1 MANPMNA
8 FIGEAKE
15 TFVVVMF
22 VIIGIIILSTIGV
35 SLGMQEITNQMI
47 NSIAFFVLLVLAI
60 PSTALIIFIIW
71 IFKKLTENASDLP
84 YY

>member
-8 FIGEAKE
+8 FVDEAKD
-15 TFVVVMF
+15 TFVM
-22 VIIGIIILSTIGV
+22 VILAIVAFIILGTIGATF
-35 SLGMQEITNQMI
+35 GMQAITDQMI

-71 IFKKLTENASDLP
+71 IFKKFAESANDLS
-84 YY
+84 Y

>member
-71 IFKKLTENASDLP
+71 IFKKLTENASALP